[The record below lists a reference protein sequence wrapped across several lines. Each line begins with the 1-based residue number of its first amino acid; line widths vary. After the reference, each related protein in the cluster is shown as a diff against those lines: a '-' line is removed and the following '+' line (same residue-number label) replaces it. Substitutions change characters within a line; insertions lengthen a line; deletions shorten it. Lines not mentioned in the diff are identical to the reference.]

1 MGEQFNTM
9 FKGGML
15 SESDEHMDILSK
27 EDDGLTV
34 TMIV

>member
-1 MGEQFNTM
+1 M
-9 FKGGML
+9 FKDGMM
-15 SESDEHMDILSK
+15 SESDDLMDILSK